1 MKIIY
6 VHGIAQE
13 RKDPTALKAEWD
25 QSFRQGLAAA
35 GMAWPAGAA
44 TVLPYFGDTLSE
56 KTAEIDRGEAVG
68 LIRRGST
75 AAEEASKYEFYNEFL
90 TQLADGKG
98 VSTAD
103 LVGEDGQPVE
113 RGPQNWR
120 WVLALTRRLNK
131 IGPIA
136 DWSIDTFT
144 RDVWVYLLHN
154 QVRQPIHAIVDQ
166 AIPAAEPCVVVS
178 HSLGTVVAYNVLTE
192 RGSRDNVRAWI
203 TLGSPLG
210 IEAIYRRLP
219 SSLTPVPRRAPAGI
233 ASWYNARDP
242 EDIVALHEI
251 PVAKFGGA
259 PAVENSSHVD
269 NPTSNQHGI
278 IGYLSDAAVAK
289 RIAEAAVS

>member
-1 MKIIY
+1 MKIVY

-13 RKDPTALKAEWD
+13 RKNPEALKAEWD
-25 QSFRQGLAAA
+25 AAFRKGLAAA
-35 GMAWPAGAA
+35 GRGWPAGAT
-44 TVLPYFGDTLSE
+44 TVLPYYGDTLAE

-68 LIRRGST
+68 LIRRGGT
-75 AAEEASKYEFYNEFL
+75 AAEDASKYEFYNELL
-90 TQLADGKG
+90 TQLAAGKG
-98 VSTAD
+98 VSTGG
-103 LVGEDGQPVE
+103 LVGDDGSPVE

-131 IGPIA
+131 VGPLA

-154 QVRQPIHAIVDQ
+154 QVRQPIHAIVGRE
-166 AIPAAEPCVVVS
+166 IPATEPCIVVS

-192 RGSRDNVRAWI
+192 LSNRDNVRAWL

-210 IEAIYRRLP
+210 IEAIYKRLP
-219 SSLTPVPRRAPAGI
+219 SSLTPLPRKAPAGV
-233 ASWYNARDP
+233 ATWYNARDP
-242 EDIVALHEI
+242 DDIVALHEI
-251 PVAKFGGA
+251 PAARFGGE

-278 IGYLSDAAVAK
+278 IGYLSDAEVAG
-289 RIAEAAVS
+289 RIAAAAGA

>member
-13 RKDPTALKAEWD
+13 RKNPAALKAEWD
-25 QSFRQGLAAA
+25 DALRKGLAAA
-35 GMAWPAGAA
+35 GLAWPAGAE
-44 TVLPYFGDTLSE
+44 TVLPYYGDTLAD

-68 LIRRGST
+68 LIRRGGTT
-75 AAEEASKYEFYNEFL
+75 AEDASKYEFYNEL
-90 TQLADGKG
+90 LSQLAAGKG

-103 LVGEDGQPVE
+103 LVGDDGRPVE

-131 IGPIA
+131 VGPLA

-154 QVRQPIHAIVDQ
+154 QVRQPIHAIVGG
-166 AIPAAEPCVVVS
+166 AIPATDPCVVVS

-192 RGSRDNVRAWI
+192 KANRDNVRAWL

-210 IEAIYRRLP
+210 IEAIYKRLP
-219 SSLTPVPRRAPAGI
+219 SSLTPVPRKAPAGI
-233 ASWYNARDP
+233 ATWYNARDP

-251 PVAKFGGA
+251 PGGRFGGD
-259 PAVENSSHVD
+259 PAVENSSHVV

-278 IGYLSDAAVAK
+278 IGYLSDAEVAR
-289 RIAEAAVS
+289 RIAKVAGT